1 MPAMEALPHRTLHRA
16 QDDKGIVEVIEDGVT
31 RTLYFGSRAKQSC
44 MLLDNPQVL
53 VLSYTQA
60 MTAALLFQPVPS
72 KVLLLGLG
80 GGSLACFLYHHF
92 PDCQILAVEQR
103 AAVVE
108 TAREFFAVPTD
119 ERLRIHTDSAL
130 DYLARPDGETFD
142 LILVDLFSATGMD
155 GELEE
160 AAFFARCRERLA
172 PGGVVSVNL
181 WASRPNVCRQHIKRL
196 NQACDGQ
203 VLELPL
209 GDCGN
214 LIALGLTQ
222 AFPVKRLTTLK
233 TAAEALF
240 QRFGIDYP
248 GYLDRLRRRN
258 RFRLRFLFGH

>member
-1 MPAMEALPHRTLHRA
+1 MPAMEALPHRTLHRTR
-16 QDDKGIVEVIEDGVT
+16 DDQGIVEVIEDGVT

-60 MTAALLFQPVPS
+60 MTAALLFQPAPR

-103 AAVVE
+103 ATVVE

-130 DYLARPDGETFD
+130 DYLARTDGETFD

-160 AAFFARCRERLA
+160 AAFFVRCRERLA
-172 PGGVVSVNL
+172 PGGVLSVNL
-181 WASRPNVCRQHIKRL
+181 WASHPNVCRQHIKRL

-203 VLELPL
+203 VLELAL

-222 AFPVKRLTTLK
+222 AFPVKRLSTLK

-258 RFRLRFLFGH
+258 RFRLRFLLGR